1 MYKINDEKIGV
12 NDSGFSFMSIGD
24 DQYCN
29 DLMYHTPRSL
39 FSTMDENQLSV
50 PTKSNRKLY
59 EKYPCNV
66 IDEETFKESITD
78 IFNML
83 ADIVGKTL
91 GPYGGITWIEEMGAY
106 HPTKDGF
113 TVLKNIRFNNRK
125 NNTILNF
132 INSISHQMVMKVGD
146 GSTTA
151 IIAAHEF
158 LEAMMKLSKD
168 NVLYNLRPKDIS
180 HFISSLADELSI
192 IIQKNSTAVTEE
204 DFVSIMG
211 KVARIATNDN
221 EEFTKFIEEIYE
233 KSGPETYISKRMSM
247 TDVSEYQIMDG
258 MFYIA
263 GRYADKI
270 YCNSDNGAKCRIENP
285 LILCFNFTLGNEHWD
300 IVKLGLK
307 YMMEKEPGRRMVII
321 APNYDQYFMD
331 HVRSDIQDFITA
343 YQQQASGGAI
353 PFPMVF
359 VRNPFF
365 KSVERVIYDDL
376 PPFLGTRMISPLDV
390 EGILKEITEYYKVA
404 SFYNQTQAAIEE
416 TLKARDRMTTS
427 RIKQGLTTNDPEFI
441 NSLPVIPRLPE
452 DNGDELRIKLQDK
465 VGSWFGTCGTISI
478 GDETVEFYELNKK
491 NNGVIEAHIMD
502 AKDQYQRELNSIENY
517 RYITKEY
524 IEAQERLSRIS
535 CKSAII
541 RVGGNSDLEKK
552 LNDDTL
558 DDAIR
563 ACRSTIVYGYNL
575 GNNYAILKAIS
586 EYRGRLN
593 DLDASSKTNE
603 VNIHLELMD
612 ILEESFNR
620 VIYRIHANKDKNV
633 TINEV
638 KEKTTSGLKSNMC
651 WDLNRD
657 KYTSNIINSSRTD
670 IEILKAA
677 ISIIGTI
684 LSANQYLAVE
694 ISNDK

>member
-1 MYKINDEKIGV
+1 MTEDIMVPNSCSLYLLDETLVPIDESQKEADRIAKIFFKEDER
-12 NDSGFSFMSIGD
+12 
-24 DQYCN
+24 
-29 DLMYHTPRSL
+29 DL
-39 FSTMDENQLSV
+39 F
-50 PTKSNRKLY
+50 K
-59 EKYPCNV
+59 KYPCNV
-66 IDEETFKESITD
+66 INEEEFKESITD

-83 ADIVGKTL
+83 ASIVGKTL

-158 LEAMMKLSKD
+158 LECMMKLDKD
-168 NVLYNLRPKDIS
+168 NILSKLRPKDIS
-180 HFISSLADELSI
+180 WYISSLADLLADR
-192 IIQKNSTAVTEE
+192 IQENSTAVN
-204 DFVSIMG
+204 DKSFVKTMG
-211 KVARIATNDN
+211 KIARIATNDN
-221 EEFTKFIEEIYE
+221 IEFTDFIENIYRE
-233 KSGPETYISKRMSM
+233 SGPETYISKRMSM
-247 TDVSEYQIMDG
+247 TDVSDYQIMDG

-270 YCNSDNGAKCRIENP
+270 YCNSDNGAKCRIDNP

-300 IVKLGLK
+300 IVKLGLR
-307 YMMEKEPGRRMVII
+307 YMMEKEPSRRMVII

-331 HVRSDIQDFITA
+331 HIRSDTQDFITA
-343 YQQQASGGAI
+343 YQEKSSGGAI

-376 PPFLGTRMISPLDV
+376 PPFLGTRMISPLDA
-390 EGILKEITEYYKVA
+390 EGLIKEITEYYRVV
-404 SFYNQTQAAIEE
+404 SIYNQAQTAIEE
-416 TLKARDRMTTS
+416 TYKARNQMTTT
-427 RIKQGLTTNDPEFI
+427 RIQNGLNPRDPKFLA
-441 NSLPVIPRLPE
+441 SLPEIPNLPE
-452 DNGDELRIKLQDK
+452 DNGEKLRDDLQNK
-465 VGSWFGTCGTISI
+465 VGSWFGTCGVISI
-478 GDETVEFYELNKK
+478 GAETVEFYELDNK
-491 NNGVIEAHIMD
+491 NEGIIEAHSMD
-502 AKDQYQRELNSIENY
+502 ALDQYQKELNSIENY
-517 RYITKEY
+517 RYISKEY

-535 CKSAII
+535 CRSAVI

-575 GNNYAILKAIS
+575 GNNYAIFKAIDLTYDHCNKLFKEAGS
-586 EYRGRLN
+586 KDMQIYMGILDLLKEAFYRVIHRIHYN
-593 DLDASSKTNE
+593 KNNE
-603 VNIHLELMD
+603 VTLD
-612 ILEESFNR
+612 
-620 VIYRIHANKDKNV
+620 
-633 TINEV
+633 EV
-638 KEKTTSGLKSNMC
+638 KKITNKGLEIGKC
-651 WDLNRD
+651 FDLNTEEYSED
-657 KYTSNIINSSRTD
+657 IINSSRTD
-670 IEILKAA
+670 IEVLKAA

-684 LSANQYLAVE
+684 ISANQYLAVE
-694 ISNDK
+694 ITDRK

>member
-1 MYKINDEKIGV
+1 MYEIENDMNGSGSNTPSLLRTAFGPLFNEIPEKK
-12 NDSGFSFMSIGD
+12 SSKK
-24 DQYCN
+24 
-29 DLMYHTPRSL
+29 DLYT
-39 FSTMDENQLSV
+39 
-50 PTKSNRKLY
+50 
-59 EKYPCNV
+59 KYPCNV
-66 IDEETFKESITD
+66 IDEETFKESITE

-158 LEAMMKLSKD
+158 LQSMMMLSSD
-168 NVLYNLRPKDIS
+168 NELYNMRPKDIS
-180 HFISSLADELSI
+180 YYISTLSDKLSD
-192 IIQKNSTAVTEE
+192 IIQKNSTQISSN
-204 DFVSIMG
+204 DFVEIMG

-300 IVKLGLK
+300 IIKLGLR
-307 YMMEKEPGRRMVII
+307 YVMENQPGRRMVII

-331 HVRSDIQDFITA
+331 HVRADIQDFITA
-343 YQQQASGGAI
+343 YQQQTSGGAI

-376 PPFLGTRMISPLDV
+376 PPFLGTRMISPLDA

-404 SFYNQTQAAIEE
+404 SYYNQTQSAIDE
-416 TLKARDRMTTS
+416 TIKAREQMTTA
-427 RIKQGLTTNDPEFI
+427 RIKQGLNPRDPEFL
-441 NSLPVIPRLPE
+441 NSLPIAPKLPD
-452 DNGDELRIKLQDK
+452 DNGDALRMALQDK
-465 VGSWFGTCGTISI
+465 VGSWFGECGTISI
-478 GDETVEFYELNKK
+478 GAETVEFYEMNKK
-491 NNGVIEAHIMD
+491 NDGVIEAHIMD

-575 GNNYAILKAIS
+575 GNNYAILKAIL
-586 EYRGRLN
+586 EYRREIDSIEFGKRTKIMN
-593 DLDASSKTNE
+593 
-603 VNIHLELMD
+603 VHLELMK
-612 ILEESFNR
+612 ILEESFNK
-620 VIYRIHANKDKNV
+620 VIYRIHSNKDKNV
-633 TINEV
+633 KLEDVMN
-638 KEKTTSGLKSNMC
+638 KTTNGLVNNMC
-651 WDLNRD
+651 WDLNTES
-657 KYTSNIINSSRTD
+657 YTKNIINSSRTD

-694 ISNDK
+694 ISDNK

>member
-1 MYKINDEKIGV
+1 MCEVGKENMFTFADHMGKTLSYPDLDFTAFKIQEPKGEQFFPII
-12 NDSGFSFMSIGD
+12 SETS
-24 DQYCN
+24 
-29 DLMYHTPRSL
+29 
-39 FSTMDENQLSV
+39 
-50 PTKSNRKLY
+50 KSLY

-66 IDEETFKESITD
+66 IDENTFKESITD

-158 LEAMMKLSKD
+158 LKFMMNLETS
-168 NVLYNLRPKDIS
+168 NILYKMRPKDIS
-180 HFISSLADELSI
+180 YYISSLADKLSE
-192 IIQKNSTAVTEE
+192 IIQRNSTPVTED
-204 DFVSIMG
+204 DFVKVMG
-211 KVARIATNDN
+211 KVAKIATNDN
-221 EEFTKFIEEIYE
+221 DEFTKFIEEIYE
-233 KSGPETYISKRMSM
+233 KSGPETYISKRLSM

-263 GRYADKI
+263 GRYCDKI

-300 IVKLGLK
+300 VIKLGLK
-307 YMMEKEPGRRMVII
+307 YMMETEPGRRMVII

-331 HVRSDIQDFITA
+331 HVRADIQDFIVA
-343 YQQQASGGAI
+343 YQQQTSGGAI

-359 VRNPFF
+359 VKNPFF

-390 EGILKEITEYYKVA
+390 EGLLKEITEYYKVVG
-404 SFYNQTQAAIEE
+404 FYNQTQNAIQE
-416 TLKARDRMTTS
+416 TIKAREQMIST
-427 RIKQGLTTNDPEFI
+427 RIKQGLNPNDTEFM
-441 NSLPVIPRLPE
+441 STLPIAPRLPE
-452 DNGDELRIKLQDK
+452 DNGDSLRIMLQEK
-465 VGSWFGTCGTISI
+465 VGSWFGECGTISI
-478 GDETVEFYELNKK
+478 GAETVEFYELNKK
-491 NNGVIEAHIMD
+491 NVGVIEAHIMD

-575 GNNYAILKAIS
+575 GNNYAIFKAIN
-586 EYRGRLN
+586 EYRKEI
-593 DLDASSKTNE
+593 DSIKAEDKTNKMK
-603 VNIHLELMD
+603 VHLELME
-612 ILEESFNR
+612 ILEKAFNQ
-620 VIYRIHANKDKNV
+620 VIYRIHANKDKDV
-633 TINEV
+633 TLKAVTDIT
-638 KEKTTSGLKSNMC
+638 EKGLEKDMV
-651 WDLNRD
+651 WDVNTE
-657 KYTSNIINSSRTD
+657 KYTKDIINSSRTD

-694 ISNDK
+694 IAEEK

>member
-1 MYKINDEKIGV
+1 MMG
-12 NDSGFSFMSIGD
+12 
-24 DQYCN
+24 
-29 DLMYHTPRSL
+29 DLMNIGGMNVNSVDDVVSITNDTSEFLEGVFSASNEADL
-39 FSTMDENQLSV
+39 F
-50 PTKSNRKLY
+50 K
-59 EKYPCNV
+59 KYPCNV
-66 IDEETFKESITD
+66 IDEQTFKESITD

-83 ADIVGKTL
+83 SGIVGKTL

-151 IIAAHEF
+151 IVAAHEF
-158 LEAMMKLSKD
+158 LDCIMKLGKD
-168 NVLYNLRPKDIS
+168 SLLYKLRPKDIS
-180 HFISSLADELSI
+180 WYISSLTDRLADE
-192 IIQKNSTAVTEE
+192 IQKNSTAVTEK
-204 DFVSIMG
+204 DFVQIMG
-211 KVARIATNDN
+211 RVARIATNDN
-221 EEFTKFIEEIYE
+221 EEFTQFIEDIYRE
-233 KSGPETYISKRMSM
+233 SGPETYISKRLSM

-300 IVKLGLK
+300 VIKLGLR
-307 YMMEKEPGRRMVII
+307 YMMEKEPGRRMVVI

-331 HVRSDIQDFITA
+331 HIRSDTQDFITA
-343 YQQQASGGAI
+343 YQQQSSGGAI

-390 EGILKEITEYYKVA
+390 EGLLKEITEYYKVA
-404 SFYNQTQAAIEE
+404 SFYNQTQNAIEE
-416 TLKARDRMTTS
+416 TIKAREQLTTT
-427 RIKQGLTTNDPEFI
+427 RIKQGLNPRDPVFL
-441 NSLPVIPRLPE
+441 NSLPEIPTLPQ
-452 DNGDELRIKLQDK
+452 DNGDSIRIVLQDK
-465 VGSWFGTCGTISI
+465 VGAWFGTCGTISI
-478 GDETVEFYELNKK
+478 GAETVEFYDLNKK
-491 NNGVIEAHIMD
+491 NEGVIEAHRLD
-502 AKDQYQRELNSIENY
+502 AKDQYQKELNSIENY

-575 GNNYAILKAIS
+575 GNNYAIFRAIDKVR
-586 EYRGRLN
+586 EHCKLLYEEAG
-593 DLDASSKTNE
+593 SKDMKIFIE
-603 VNIHLELMD
+603 ILD
-612 ILEESFNR
+612 ILKEAFYR
-620 VIYRIHANKDKNV
+620 VIYKIHYNKNNEITLD
-633 TINEV
+633 EV
-638 KEKTTSGLKSNMC
+638 KEITNRGLEQDKC
-651 WDLNRD
+651 YDLNTEE
-657 KYTSNIINSSRTD
+657 YTEYIINSSRTD

-684 LSANQYLAVE
+684 ISANQYLAVE
-694 ISNDK
+694 ITKEK